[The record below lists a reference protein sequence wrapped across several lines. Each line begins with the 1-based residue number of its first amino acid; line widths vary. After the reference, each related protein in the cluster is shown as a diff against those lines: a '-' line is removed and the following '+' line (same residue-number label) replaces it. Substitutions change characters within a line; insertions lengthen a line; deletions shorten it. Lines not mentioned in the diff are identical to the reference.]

1 MTESIKQD
9 FIKNAEEIG
18 ISIDERMLSS
28 FDTYYKNLIEW
39 NAVMNLTA
47 ITEEKD
53 VYEKHFLDSLTIT
66 KIVSRETL
74 DKGCTLIDMGTGA
87 GFPGIPLRIFYP
99 EMRLTLVDS
108 VGKKADF
115 CQLAAD
121 TLHLKGVK
129 VLKDR
134 SEELGANKDY
144 REKFDAATAR
154 AVAGLPVLCEYLL
167 PLVKV
172 GGIMLAQKGE
182 SAPEEVNAAGNAIR
196 KLGGADAE
204 LTEVVLPEVEGK
216 RYLVK
221 IPKVRPT
228 PAGYPRRTGLPLKK
242 PIL

>member
-1 MTESIKQD
+1 MNNMSDWIRS
-9 FIKNAEEIG
+9 AETLFGIILSDEQIRQFEIYEALL
-18 ISIDERMLSS
+18 ID
-28 FDTYYKNLIEW
+28 W
-39 NAVMNLTA
+39 NSKINLTA
-47 ITEEKD
+47 VRDAEGIRI
-53 VYEKHFLDSLTIT
+53 KHFLDSLSC
-66 KIVSRETL
+66 VPVLGDMNGRS
-74 DKGCTLIDMGTGA
+74 LIDIGTGA

-129 VLKDR
+129 ALKDR
-134 SEELGANKDY
+134 SEELGASKEY

-167 PLVKV
+167 PLVKP
-172 GGIMLAQKGE
+172 GGIMLAMKGE
-182 SAPEEVNAAGNAIR
+182 SAPEEVKAAENAIR
-196 KLGGADAE
+196 KLGGTEAE
-204 LTEVVLPEVEGK
+204 LTGVELPNVEGK

-221 IPKVRPT
+221 IPKVTPT

>member
-1 MTESIKQD
+1 MTDWVKDAADLFGAVLTEEQQKQ
-9 FIKNAEEIG
+9 FRLYEELLL
-18 ISIDERMLSS
+18 D
-28 FDTYYKNLIEW
+28 W
-39 NAVMNLTA
+39 NSKINLTA
-47 ITEEKD
+47 VRDAEGIRI
-53 VYEKHFLDSLTIT
+53 KHFLDSLSCVPVLGDMNG
-66 KIVSRETL
+66 KS
-74 DKGCTLIDMGTGA
+74 LIDIGTGA

-115 CQLAAD
+115 CRLAAD

-134 SEELGANKDY
+134 SEELGIGKET

-154 AVAGLPVLCEYLL
+154 AVAVMPVLCEYLL

-172 GGIMLAQKGE
+172 GGVMLAQKGE
-182 SAPEEVNAAGNAIR
+182 NAPEEVKTAASAIH
-196 KLGGADAE
+196 KLGGSDPQ
-204 LTEVVLPEVEGK
+204 LTEVHLPTLEDT
-216 RYLVK
+216 RWLVK
-221 IPKVRPT
+221 IPKTQPT

>member
-1 MTESIKQD
+1 M
-9 FIKNAEEIG
+9 KNEEWIRSAETLFGVKLSEEQQG
-18 ISIDERMLSS
+18 QFRVYEALLID
-28 FDTYYKNLIEW
+28 W
-39 NAVMNLTA
+39 NSRINLTA
-47 ITEEKD
+47 VRDPEGIRI
-53 VYEKHFLDSLTIT
+53 KHFLDSLSCVPVLGDLNG
-66 KIVSRETL
+66 KS
-74 DKGCTLIDMGTGA
+74 LIDIGTGA

-99 EMRLTLVDS
+99 ELRLTLVDS

-134 SEELGANKDY
+134 SEELGANKAY

-172 GGIMLAQKGE
+172 GGCMLAMKGE
-182 SAPEEVNAAGNAIR
+182 SAPEEVKAAENAIH

-204 LTEVVLPEVEGK
+204 LTEVKLPDVDGK
-216 RYLVK
+216 RWLVK
-221 IPKVRPT
+221 IPKLSPT

>member
-1 MTESIKQD
+1 MDWI
-9 FIKNAEEIG
+9 NYAENLFG
-18 ISIDERMLSS
+18 IILTPEQQEQFRIYEALLLD
-28 FDTYYKNLIEW
+28 W
-39 NAVMNLTA
+39 NSKINLTA
-47 ITEEKD
+47 VRDAEGIRI
-53 VYEKHFLDSLTIT
+53 KHFLDSLSCVPVLGDMNG
-66 KIVSRETL
+66 KS
-74 DKGCTLIDMGTGA
+74 LIDIGTGA

-115 CQLAAD
+115 CRLVCD

-134 SEELGANKDY
+134 SEELGSNKNT
-144 REKFDAATAR
+144 REKFDAAAAR
-154 AVAGLPVLCEYLL
+154 AVAIMPVLCEYLL

-182 SAPEEVNAAGNAIR
+182 GAPEEIRSAEAALH
-196 KLGGADAE
+196 KLGGGEPA
-204 LTEVVLPEVEGK
+204 LTEVALPGVEGA

-221 IPKVRPT
+221 IPKVKPT